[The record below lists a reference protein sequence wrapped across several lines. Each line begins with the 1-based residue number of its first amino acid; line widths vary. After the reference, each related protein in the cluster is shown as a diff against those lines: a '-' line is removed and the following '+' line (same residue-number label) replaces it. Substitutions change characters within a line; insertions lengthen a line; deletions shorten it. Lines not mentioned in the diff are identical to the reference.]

1 MIIMLILEADMKK
14 TLLTLFI
21 LAALSQIGIA
31 QSFDKAKLDAYFQTL
46 EEHNKFM
53 GSVAVSKDGALIY
66 THSVG
71 FADVENAVRATENTK
86 YRIGSISKTFTAVL
100 VLKAIEEDKLALD
113 QTLDQY
119 FAIIKNAEKITIKN
133 LLNHRSGIF
142 NFTNLPNYLTWNT
155 EPRTQEQLVSLI
167 SSVGSVFEPNTKSE
181 YSNSNYVLLSFILEK
196 VYDKSYPDLL
206 DKYIIK
212 PLGLTNTSFGGK
224 IDPQANESLSYRYA
238 GSWKVE
244 AETDMSIP
252 LGAGALVST
261 PSDLTKFAE
270 GLFSGKLIS
279 LESVAQ
285 MKAIEGQYGQ
295 GIFPIPFYDQL
306 VYGHTGGIDGF
317 ASVFSHFP
325 AEGVTFAMTSNGA
338 NYITNN
344 ISIAVLSA
352 VFGKPYDIPEFTTYA
367 VDAAT
372 LEQYVGVYAS
382 AQIPLKITITQQ
394 GDILMAQATG
404 QPAFPLEA
412 TGKDTFAF
420 EQAGVQMQFAPAES
434 QMIMKQ
440 NGMEFT
446 FVKE

>member
-1 MIIMLILEADMKK
+1 MKK

-21 LAALSQIGIA
+21 VTALSPLGFS
-31 QSFDKAKLDAYFQTL
+31 QSFDKAKLDSYFQTL
-46 EEHNKFM
+46 ADNNKFM
-53 GSVAVSKDGALIY
+53 GSVAVSKNGELLY

-71 FADVENAVRATENTK
+71 YADVENQVKATANTK

-100 VLKAIEEDKLALD
+100 ILKAVEENKLALD
-113 QTLDQY
+113 QTLDQFY
-119 FAIIKNAEKITIKN
+119 PTIKNAEQITIKN

-155 EPRTQEQLVSLI
+155 ELHTEEQLVSLI
-167 SSVGSVFEPNTKSE
+167 ASVGSVFEPNAKAE

-196 VYDKSYPDLL
+196 TYQKSYADLL
-206 DKYIIK
+206 DQYIIT
-212 PLGLTNTSFGGK
+212 PLDLQNTSFGGK
-224 IDPQANESLSYRYA
+224 IDPQANESLSYKYA
-238 GSWKVE
+238 GNWELE

-252 LGAGALVST
+252 LGAGGIIST
-261 PSDLTKFAE
+261 PSDLTKFADA
-270 GLFSGKLIS
+270 LFNGKLIS
-279 LESVAQ
+279 MESVAQ
-285 MKAIEGQYGQ
+285 MKTLEDQYGL
-295 GIFPIPFYDQL
+295 GLFPIPYYQHL
-306 VYGHTGGIDGF
+306 GYGHTGGIDGF

-352 VFGKPYDIPEFTTYA
+352 VFDRPYDIPTFSSFE

-382 AQIPLKITITQQ
+382 AQIPLKITITKS
-394 GDILMAQATG
+394 GDILMAQVTG

-412 TGKDTFAF
+412 TSDTTFVF
-420 EQAGVQMQFAPAES
+420 EKAGVHMEFDAVEG

-440 NGMEFT
+440 NGMEFV